1 MLPMTFD
8 RRVLASP
15 TLDYDDSAG
24 KLMKVLR
31 AIVERRVLP
40 SFAEDESVDRV
51 RLARASERYSLA
63 RMEDPAG
70 GLELVSIL
78 VAREGRWTVHFHER
92 VFDYF
97 AFGLPLDPSRAF
109 DSPTREAQK
118 VLALSEFMLRH
129 QFERIV
135 WPERDVMEV
144 LESDCRYVVE
154 CRESEPAL
162 YSALTEALDDDLN
175 GLRTADFVELI
186 RRYED
191 GEGFSEHAEGMIRDH
206 VPELTKL
213 PESTLTGVF
222 HALSGREKG
231 LLLDACHRQTRDG
244 SLTLARRALQLE
256 NLVAL
261 FDHQRREDVDELRR
275 LFEGFADRWP
285 VEEFLREIDVQ
296 PSVVDSGQP
305 DAPFERLVS
314 ALETRGRVG
323 LADEV
328 DEAPP
333 PVPEPQLDSATLSN
347 ERPTPTGTLR
357 DRIEAA
363 RLDPTVPRSV
373 LRAID
378 NNFEN
383 IDGHS
388 KAKYTEFIETLL
400 AMPWGHIRPI
410 EVGPREFAAGL
421 EESHFGLAAAK
432 ELVSDFFANLIWRYR
447 SFQDTDA
454 ADWHRTGSAFL
465 FVGPPGVGKTSLAI
479 SIARNLGIPF
489 HKVSLGGM
497 RDESALR
504 GHGFTYEGSKPGAV
518 VQGLIKMAAM
528 NGMFIFDEADK
539 TEPLAIATL
548 LEILDP
554 EQNHLF
560 HDKYTQTTVDID
572 LSNCH
577 FILTANT
584 LDTVPEPVVD
594 RCQVVHLGR
603 YSVEEKVEIARRHI
617 LPRLRR
623 VHDIAEDVIDFEP
636 DRVAEDLRFL
646 VHNYTHEAGV
656 RQLELVLRTLLL
668 RLQRRSVFENDAE
681 RVVITRQLI
690 KRSLEEP
697 GRPAS
702 INSEDRVGE
711 VMALGVNAERGV
723 GGVIPVQA
731 TRVPSTRDGN
741 GSAVSMVH
749 ATGNLEK
756 VMDESRRVAT
766 TAILHCADR
775 LDLDPTEIDAPIHLH
790 FMGGSTRKDGPSA
803 GAAIGLAVASLLT
816 GHEIRRDVAV
826 TGEIDTQG
834 RITGVGGLDVKL
846 ETAIN
851 AGCKTL
857 IIPNDNLSGPGG
869 IERLPEAVRRELLV
883 MDFESW
889 TAGREAYDH
898 QRHLLQVVSVAHIA
912 EAFEIA
918 RVDRADL
925 DALTAECIDHARDH
939 RPSLRAEQMCPLI
952 MMVKDSGEIDDGQFN
967 ERLCPSCSGCQVLI
981 PESSDSPPIE
991 VPGAP
996 EATSL
1001 SRIEAGPESLR
1012 RAVNEA
1018 AADNNAGVAEIVV
1031 VAPYFALLEA
1041 GISAVET
1048 PRTVR
1053 AFANN
1058 YECHGLKLKGAKPW
1072 VHRVV
1077 CRLSHLGP
1085 RALESF
1091 PLLTRQDGIW
1101 MADLGAV
1108 PEKYRLDPGRCEE
1121 ILTGCMRAWLDVMD
1135 NGAPVVH

>member
-8 RRVLASP
+8 RHVLTSP
-15 TLDYDDSAG
+15 LLDYDDSSG
-24 KLMKVLR
+24 RLMKVLR

-40 SFAEDESVDRV
+40 SFANDETMDRV
-51 RLARASERYSLA
+51 RLARASERYSLT
-63 RMEDPAG
+63 RMEEPAG
-70 GLELVSIL
+70 HLELVSVL
-78 VAREGRWTVHFHER
+78 VAREGRWTVHIHER

-109 DSPTREAQK
+109 DSPTREARK
-118 VLALSEFMLRH
+118 VLALAEFLLRH

-135 WPERDVMEV
+135 WPERGGVEV
-144 LESDCRYVVE
+144 LESDCRYVLE

-162 YSALTEALDDDLN
+162 HTALTEALADSLN
-175 GLRTADFVELI
+175 GLRTGGFVELI
-186 RRYED
+186 RRYES
-191 GEGFSEHAEGMIRDH
+191 GEDFSQHAAGMIENH
-206 VPELTKL
+206 VPKLVTL
-213 PESTLTGVF
+213 PESVLTGAF
-222 HALSGREKG
+222 QALGASEKE
-231 LLLDACHRQTRDG
+231 LLLDACHRQAQDH
-244 SLTLARRALQLE
+244 SLTVATRALQLE
-256 NLVAL
+256 KLVAL
-261 FDHQRREDVDELRR
+261 FAHQRREDVDELRR
-275 LFEGFADRWP
+275 LFNGFLDRWP
-285 VEEFLREIDVQ
+285 AEEFLREIDVE
-296 PSVVDSGQP
+296 PSLVDSKLPDALFERFVQRLATRTSVGPEDVVDG
-305 DAPFERLVS
+305 
-314 ALETRGRVG
+314 
-323 LADEV
+323 
-328 DEAPP
+328 APP
-333 PVPEPQLDSATLSN
+333 PATEPLLDSPVLSN
-347 ERPTPTGTLR
+347 ERPKPTGSLR
-357 DRIEAA
+357 DRVEAA
-363 RLDPTVPRSV
+363 RLDPMVPRSV

-400 AMPWGHIRPI
+400 ALPWGEIRPI
-410 EVGPREFAAGL
+410 EVGPREFTAGL
-421 EESHFGLAAAK
+421 EDSHFGLAAAK
-432 ELVSDFFANLIWRYR
+432 ELVADFFANLIWRYR
-447 SFQDTDA
+447 SFEEKHA
-454 ADWHRTGSAFL
+454 ADWHRTGSVFL

-623 VHDIAEDVIDFEP
+623 VHDIAEEAVDFEP
-636 DRVAEDLRFL
+636 DHGGEHLRFL
-646 VHNYTHEAGV
+646 IQNYTQEAGV

-668 RLQRRSVFENDAE
+668 RLQRRNLFEEGAD
-681 RVVITRQLI
+681 RVVITRRLI
-690 KRSLEEP
+690 KQSLKEP
-697 GRPAS
+697 DQHVS

-711 VMALGVNAERGV
+711 VMALGVNSERGV

-731 TRVPSTRDGN
+731 TRVPSMRGN
-741 GSAVSMVH
+741 DGSAVSMVH

-756 VMDESRRVAT
+756 VMDESRRVAM

-775 LDLDPTEIDAPIHLH
+775 LDLDPAEIDAPIHLH

-816 GHEIRRDVAV
+816 GQAVRRDVAV
-826 TGEIDTQG
+826 TGEIDTHG

-857 IIPNDNLSGPGG
+857 IIPVDNLSGSGG
-869 IERLPEAVRRELLV
+869 IERLPNAVRRELLV
-883 MDFESW
+883 VDFESVGLRSEFLRSPTPR
-889 TAGREAYDH
+889 TASGARC
-898 QRHLLQVVSVAHIA
+898 AHHGGI
-912 EAFEIA
+912 EVA
-918 RVDRADL
+918 RVDRAEL
-925 DALTAECIDHARDH
+925 DALTAACIDHARIH
-939 RPSLRAEQMCPLI
+939 NASRPVGQSCPLI
-952 MMVKDSGEIDDGQFN
+952 MLVKDPGELGEGHFR
-967 ERLCPSCSGCQVLI
+967 EELCSRCAGCQVLI
-981 PESSDSPPIE
+981 PEVLDSPPID
-991 VPGAP
+991 VPGTSGA
-996 EATSL
+996 ASL
-1001 SRIEAGPESLR
+1001 SRIDAGPQVSVVLSATRLTTSSALR
-1012 RAVNEA
+1012 T
-1018 AADNNAGVAEIVV
+1018 
-1031 VAPYFALLEA
+1031 
-1041 GISAVET
+1041 S
-1048 PRTVR
+1048 
-1053 AFANN
+1053 
-1058 YECHGLKLKGAKPW
+1058 
-1072 VHRVV
+1072 
-1077 CRLSHLGP
+1077 S
-1085 RALESF
+1085 S
-1091 PLLTRQDGIW
+1091 
-1101 MADLGAV
+1101 
-1108 PEKYRLDPGRCEE
+1108 
-1121 ILTGCMRAWLDVMD
+1121 
-1135 NGAPVVH
+1135 